1 MDRKLDLLIL
11 GGGINGAALAR
22 QASCAGLATMLVE
35 REDFARGASSNSSKM
50 AHGGVRYLESFDFGL
65 VREAARAR
73 GRLARMAPHLVKERQ
88 FLFPLVSEMRWP
100 RLSVPPGLLLYHALA
115 WPESMRAPGWVGP
128 RVLARREPAFR
139 GGSGA
144 GGPVSGSKTG
154 SCWGACTYAD
164 CMMDDARLVIE
175 NLVDAETAGAV
186 VRNWTEAVDPTE
198 LLKPEGGV
206 TLHDRITGASEV
218 VYPQKIALAVGAW
231 TDVLL
236 EQADRREASRHW
248 TQMLRVVPDSAGP
261 GSDAPAGPPSER
273 ASADNPP
280 LLLPSQGAHLFLEG
294 FPTESPFILP
304 VPGTGRYL
312 FVLPWRGGHLV
323 GTTETPVERGA
334 GGDCAV
340 RPVEVAEMTELLGR
354 YFPGVPVNAV
364 CTTVG
369 VRPLAAELQRREG
382 DSVSA
387 SRRHRFLQVGGRTWA
402 GFGGKY
408 TTHQEFA
415 AELLRALFGRELPS
429 VMERPFPGVLAG
441 PDVSREGLVR
451 AGVSGAGSGAAP
463 GAKSKSSA
471 PLRWAAT
478 YGSRGREI
486 SEFLERAGGDELV
499 AEALFCREREWA
511 RTAADFL
518 RRRGNLFFGT
528 EAGAEV
534 GGGSSAGVLARLERV
549 FGAGSAGGSLGV
561 QGDYGSLLR
570 AGLHRASKP

>member
-1 MDRKLDLLIL
+1 M
-11 GGGINGAALAR
+11 
-22 QASCAGLATMLVE
+22 VE

-73 GRLARMAPHLVKERQ
+73 GRLARMAPHLVIERQ

-128 RVLARREPAFR
+128 RELARREPAFR
-139 GGSGA
+139 GSA
-144 GGPVSGSKTG
+144 
-154 SCWGACTYAD
+154 WGASTYAD

-206 TLHDRITGASEV
+206 TLRDRITGAEEV
-218 VYPQKIALAVGAW
+218 VYPEKIALAVGAW

-236 EQADRREASRHW
+236 EQARNGIAARGRESSRHW
-248 TQMLRVVPDSAGP
+248 TQMLRVVPEHSGRKSNCLESGAADPKSDAADPKSGAEGP
-261 GSDAPAGPPSER
+261 GSEWPAGPPSER
-273 ASADNPP
+273 ASVDNPP

-334 GGDCAV
+334 GGDCEV
-340 RPVEVAEMTELLGR
+340 RPVEVAEMTDLLGR
-354 YFPGVPVNAV
+354 YFPGMPVKAV

-387 SRRHRFLQVGGRTWA
+387 SRRHRFVQVGGRTWA

-415 AELLRALFGRELPS
+415 AELLGALFGRELPS
-429 VMERPFPGVLAG
+429 VLERPFPGALAG
-441 PDVSREGLVR
+441 PDVSREGLVL
-451 AGVSGAGSGAAP
+451 GGSGAGPASASEATR
-463 GAKSKSSA
+463 SA

-478 YGSRGREI
+478 YGARGREI
-486 SEFLERAGGDELV
+486 SGFLERAGGDELV
-499 AEALFCREREWA
+499 AEALFCRE
-511 RTAADFL
+511 
-518 RRRGNLFFGT
+518 
-528 EAGAEV
+528 
-534 GGGSSAGVLARLERV
+534 
-549 FGAGSAGGSLGV
+549 
-561 QGDYGSLLR
+561 
-570 AGLHRASKP
+570 K